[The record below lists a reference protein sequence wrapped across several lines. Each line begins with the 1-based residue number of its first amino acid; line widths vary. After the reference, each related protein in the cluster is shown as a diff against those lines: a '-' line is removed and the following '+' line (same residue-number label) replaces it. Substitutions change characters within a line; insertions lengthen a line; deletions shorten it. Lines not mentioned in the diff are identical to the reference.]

1 MNQATPRTDPRIV
14 RTRRMLRDAL
24 VELLE
29 EMDVEK
35 ISVNRLAERA
45 TINRVTFYLHYR
57 DIPDMMEKMA
67 DEMIEDLRAI
77 LQSPAAR
84 QSPAQQAEGWP
95 LMVNLLEHIAENF
108 RFYKVILTTRRTTVF
123 TEKFLKLLTDMVVER
138 IDSPEGEANLAALG
152 IQRDVVVWYGSS
164 ALIGTI
170 ISWLRNDMPYTPL
183 YLAKQFML
191 MRRQHEKPPVLPR
204 ATDQ

>member
-1 MNQATPRTDPRIV
+1 MNHSEPRTDPRIL
-14 RTRRMLRDAL
+14 RTRRLLRDAF

-67 DEMIEDLRAI
+67 DDMIEDLTSI
-77 LQSPAAR
+77 LQAPNELRSLDP
-84 QSPAQQAEGWP
+84 EVEWP
-95 LMVNLLEHIAENF
+95 IMVNLLEHIAQHA
-108 RFYKVILTTRRTTVF
+108 RFYKVILATKRTTVF
-123 TEKFLKLLTDMVVER
+123 TERLLGLLTTLITDRFER
-138 IDSPEGEANLAALG
+138 SGGDSKLAELG
-152 IQRDVVVWYGSS
+152 IKRDIAIWYGAS

-170 ISWLRNDMPYTPL
+170 VSWLRSDMPYTPL
-183 YLAKQFML
+183 FLAKQFALLRRYHL
-191 MRRQHEKPPVLPR
+191 MKS
-204 ATDQ
+204 

>member
-1 MNQATPRTDPRIV
+1 MNHATPRTDPRIV

-67 DEMIEDLRAI
+67 AEMIEDIGAI
-77 LQSPAAR
+77 LQSPASRPMPAR
-84 QSPAQQAEGWP
+84 QEDWP
-95 LMVNLLEHIAENF
+95 LMVNLLEHIAEHF

-123 TEKFLKLLTDMVVER
+123 TEQFLKLLTGMVIER

-152 IQRDVVVWYGSS
+152 IQRDIVVWYGSS

-170 ISWLRNDMPYTPL
+170 ISWLRNDMPYTPQ

-191 MRRQHEKPPVLPR
+191 MRRQHGKP
-204 ATDQ
+204 

>member
-1 MNQATPRTDPRIV
+1 MSQATPRTDPRIV

-67 DEMIEDLRAI
+67 AEMIEDIRAI
-77 LQSPAAR
+77 LRSPASRPMPAR
-84 QSPAQQAEGWP
+84 KEDWP
-95 LMVNLLEHIAENF
+95 LMVNLLEHIAQHF

-123 TEKFLKLLTDMVVER
+123 TEQFLKLLTGMVIER

-152 IQRDVVVWYGSS
+152 IQRDIVVWYGSS

-170 ISWLRNDMPYTPL
+170 ISWLRNDMPYTPQ

-191 MRRQHEKPPVLPR
+191 MRRQYERP
-204 ATDQ
+204 

>member
-1 MNQATPRTDPRIV
+1 MSQATPRTDPRIV

-67 DEMIEDLRAI
+67 AEMIEDIRAI
-77 LQSPAAR
+77 LQSPESRQTSAR
-84 QSPAQQAEGWP
+84 KEDWP
-95 LMVNLLEHIAENF
+95 LMVNLLEHIADNF

-123 TEKFLKLLTDMVVER
+123 TEQFLKLLTAMVIER

-152 IQRDVVVWYGSS
+152 IQRDIVVWYGSS

-170 ISWLRNDMPYTPL
+170 ISWLRNDMPYTPQ

-191 MRRQHEKPPVLPR
+191 MRRQHERP
-204 ATDQ
+204 

>member
-1 MNQATPRTDPRIV
+1 MSQTTPRTDPRIV

-67 DEMIEDLRAI
+67 DEMIEDLRGI
-77 LQSPAAR
+77 LQSPASR
-84 QSPAQQAEGWP
+84 PRPVQAESWP
-95 LMVNLLEHIAENF
+95 IMVNLLEHIAEHF
-108 RFYKVILTTRRTTVF
+108 RFYKVTLTTRRTTVF
-123 TEKFLKLLTDMVVER
+123 TEQFLKLLTGMVIER

-152 IQRDVVVWYGSS
+152 IQRDIVVWYGSS

-170 ISWLRNDMPYTPL
+170 ISWLRNDMPYTPN

-191 MRRQHEKPPVLPR
+191 MRRQHENP
-204 ATDQ
+204 